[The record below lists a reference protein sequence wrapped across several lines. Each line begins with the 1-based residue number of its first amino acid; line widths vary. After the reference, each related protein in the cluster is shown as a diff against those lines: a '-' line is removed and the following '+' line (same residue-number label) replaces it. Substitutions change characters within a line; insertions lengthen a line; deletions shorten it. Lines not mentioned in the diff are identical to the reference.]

1 MASAVMGAS
10 AAEVD
15 CSGLCGCVIPML
27 AVKAVIFCGGVFCTR
42 RFRALQDSRPLQFV
56 KKSTKFYRL
65 SNRRLYALNDNVDVL
80 KELGHLHEN
89 KPLFSSSDL
98 CRSTPSNNWARQ
110 LTGHFNVRTTV
121 RSSTRETAWI
131 IPHARAEV
139 IASIRCQHLTA
150 SVRSHQ
156 KKSKL

>member
-10 AAEVD
+10 VAEVD
-15 CSGLCGCVIPML
+15 CSGLCGCMIPML

-80 KELGHLHEN
+80 KELGHLHE
-89 KPLFSSSDL
+89 KMPLSVAVIFADPHQATKDTSMCAQRCAARPERPLGSSP
-98 CRSTPSNNWARQ
+98 TQ
-110 LTGHFNVRTTV
+110 
-121 RSSTRETAWI
+121 E
-131 IPHARAEV
+131 
-139 IASIRCQHLTA
+139 
-150 SVRSHQ
+150 Q
-156 KKSKL
+156 K

>member
-10 AAEVD
+10 VAEVD
-15 CSGLCGCVIPML
+15 CSGLCGCMIPML
-27 AVKAVIFCGGVFCTR
+27 AVKAVTFCGGVFCTR

-80 KELGHLHEN
+80 KELGHLYE
-89 KPLFSSSDL
+89 KMPLSVAVIFADPHQA
-98 CRSTPSNNWARQ
+98 TIGARQ

-139 IASIRCQHLTA
+139 IASIRC
-150 SVRSHQ
+150 SPIVV
-156 KKSKL
+156 